1 MCMLCISIGR
11 HTGKKYTKLLSPDG
25 VIMAAFV
32 FLHVFFSFPNFLLWA
47 SVSFI
52 IWRFFFGLFKSGE
65 TGKKKAVEKK
75 DLEVM
80 RILVQHLSARMII
93 DGMVQNEG
101 RIVWMDETQVQR

>member
-1 MCMLCISIGR
+1 MTI
-11 HTGKKYTKLLSPDG
+11 
-25 VIMAAFV
+25 
-32 FLHVFFSFPNFLLWA
+32 
-47 SVSFI
+47 
-52 IWRFFFGLFKSGE
+52 FFGLFKSGE